1 MDATSPMEPD
11 RIGVHDVGSRVV
23 LRYRLPPDQ
32 VGPGGET
39 LTDVIG
45 VLRAWTGAPENSD
58 EAGFATVVRAS
69 GEQVTVPLAS
79 IVAGK
84 RLPPAQP
91 RLKRPSANN
100 PPR

>member
-1 MDATSPMEPD
+1 MEPD

-45 VLRAWTGAPENSD
+45 VLRAWTGAP
-58 EAGFATVVRAS
+58 
-69 GEQVTVPLAS
+69 
-79 IVAGK
+79 
-84 RLPPAQP
+84 
-91 RLKRPSANN
+91 
-100 PPR
+100 